1 MILLS
6 TFDLPVYFS
15 QTNVV
20 KLYASYLFL
29 NLYLVGWQLCSMK
42 NKNHSCQIWWRSDKL
57 WIFVVSVTAQSI
69 GGFSGFFFLGGGG
82 KLHSDSEQCSH
93 KILLPQYLLLRG
105 RLPSWFL
112 HHCCHKHLCMLTFT
126 LTHTHTLNLTALFTE
141 WSFYSCPMYLIKINF
156 LFYIFFIHILPTY

>member
-1 MILLS
+1 MPDMMEIR
-6 TFDLPVYFS
+6 
-15 QTNVV
+15 
-20 KLYASYLFL
+20 
-29 NLYLVGWQLCSMK
+29 
-42 NKNHSCQIWWRSDKL
+42 QIVD
-57 WIFVVSVTAQSI
+57 FC
-69 GGFSGFFFLGGGG
+69 GFSHCPEHRRFLRFFFWGRGG